1 MKQFVFNEI
10 YKRVLLVPGW
20 MYDITGSY
28 DLPFYLSGVFI
39 ALSGALLV
47 VLPLVEKIQDMR
59 KASLEKS
66 KLKLPS
72 VNHV

>member
-1 MKQFVFNEI
+1 MKQFVFNEN
-10 YKRVLLVPGW
+10 YKRVLLVAGW

>member
-1 MKQFVFNEI
+1 
-10 YKRVLLVPGW
+10 

-47 VLPLVEKIQDMR
+47 VLPLVEKIQDLR
-59 KASLEKS
+59 KASHEKS

>member
-1 MKQFVFNEI
+1 MKQFVFNEN
-10 YKRVLLVPGW
+10 YNWVLLVAGW

-47 VLPLVEKIQDMR
+47 VLPLVKKIQDMR

>member
-1 MKQFVFNEI
+1 MKQFVPNNN
-10 YKRVLLVPGW
+10 YKWVRLVPGW